1 MMRLTVVMAFRSLLR
16 QVLVPTLASVALV
29 SALPAQQKAPAK
41 SAAARAVKGAS
52 VEGITEYT
60 LANGLRVLLFPDPT
74 KATTTVNITYFVGSR
89 HEAYGETGMAH
100 LLEHL
105 VFKGTPK
112 HPNIW
117 QELTNQGA
125 SPNGTTWTDRT
136 NYFETFPASDANLE
150 WALDLEADRMVNSF
164 IAAKDLASEMT
175 VVRNEFELG
184 ENSPTSVL
192 EERVLSTA
200 YLWHNYGKA
209 TIGARSD
216 LENVPIE
223 RLQAFY
229 RKYYQ
234 PDNAMLVVAGRFDP
248 EQALRLVE
256 RKFGGIPRP
265 KRDGQNRIWP
275 TYTRDPAQDGER
287 SVTLRRVGDV
297 QALAVSYHV
306 PPGSHEDYAAVQLL
320 VRILGA
326 APEGRLHK
334 ALVETGL
341 AASVSASTYAFK
353 EPTVLMAGATVR
365 QAASLADAERV
376 LLAALDSA
384 ALKPPTTEEVE
395 RARAA
400 RLKSIELLL
409 AASDGVGL
417 NLSEWAAMGDWRL
430 IFIDRD
436 RTKKATAE
444 DVQRVAQTYLKPDNR
459 TVGRFIPTEKPDRV
473 TVPDAPDILAL
484 VKDYRGDT
492 TLAAGEAFDPSP
504 QNIDRRTVNGTLPSG
519 LKASYLPK
527 RTRGQTV
534 SATLRL
540 RHGTLETVTGKAV
553 AADLAADMLLRG
565 TTTRTRQQIKDE
577 FDRLKAQVSISGGP
591 LVLTASVQ
599 TTRPNLVPA
608 LRLLGEVLRQ
618 PAFDEKEFEQL
629 RQENLATLEEVR
641 SDPIQLAVRTYT
653 RTQSPY
659 PKGHPRYTASLE
671 EAVAEYSAAR
681 LAEARAFHAEFV
693 SASHGELAV
702 VGDFDQGEV
711 DQVAGEL
718 FGSWT
723 SPARFERVPEQAFPT
738 PATSITLE
746 TPDKANAFFIA
757 GQSFK
762 LKDGDPDYP
771 ALLMADF
778 LIGGGM
784 QSRLIERLRQ
794 KDGLSYFAGSQF
806 GAGALDPSASFAGL
820 AIFAPENLAK
830 LEAGFREEMDRVVR
844 EGFSAEELQ
853 KGKEGLLQ
861 SRQLRRAEDRA
872 LASTLAQNAFLGR
885 TLEWDAALEAKI
897 RGLTPTDVNGAVR
910 RHIDPSKF
918 LVVKAGDFKQAKP
931 SQP

>member
-1 MMRLTVVMAFRSLLR
+1 MRQMVVMAYRSLMR
-16 QVLVPTLASVALV
+16 HSLVPVLASLALV
-29 SALPAQQKAPAK
+29 SVLPAQQKAPAK
-41 SAAARAVKGAS
+41 PTAARAVKGAT

-60 LANGLRVLLFPDPT
+60 LGNGLRVLLFPDPT

-117 QELTNQGA
+117 QELTDKGA

-164 IAAKDLASEMT
+164 IAQKDLASEMT

-184 ENSPTSVL
+184 ENSPKDVL

-223 RLQAFY
+223 RLQGFY

-234 PDNAMLVVAGRFDP
+234 PDNAMLVIAGRFDP
-248 EQALRLVE
+248 DKALRLVE

-297 QALAVSYHV
+297 HALAVSYHV
-306 PPGSHEDYAAVQLL
+306 PPGSHEDYAAVRLL
-320 VRILGA
+320 TGILGS

-334 ALVETGL
+334 ALVESGL

-353 EPTVLMAGATVR
+353 EPTVLMASATVR
-365 QAASLADAERV
+365 QAASLGEAERV
-376 LLAALDSA
+376 MLATLDSA
-384 ALKPPTTEEVE
+384 AVKPPTAEEVE

-400 RLKSIELLL
+400 QLKSIELLL
-409 AASDGVGL
+409 AESDRVGL

-436 RTKKATAE
+436 RTRKVTAE
-444 DVQRVAQTYLKPDNR
+444 DVQRVARTYLKPDNR

-473 TVPDAPDILAL
+473 AVPDAPDVAAL

-492 TLAAGEAFDPSP
+492 TLAAGETFDPSP
-504 QNIDRRTVNGTLPSG
+504 ANIDSRTVNGTLPSG
-519 LKASYLPK
+519 LKTSYLSK
-527 RTRGQTV
+527 QTRGQTV
-534 SATLRL
+534 NATLRL
-540 RHGTLETVTGKAV
+540 RYGTLESVAGKAV
-553 AADLAADMLLRG
+553 AADMAAEMLLRG
-565 TTTRTRQQIKDE
+565 TTTRTRQQVKDE
-577 FDRLKAQVSISGGP
+577 FDRLKAQVSVSGGP
-591 LVLTASVQ
+591 LLLVASVQ

-618 PAFDEKEFEQL
+618 PAFDEKEFDQL
-629 RQENLATLEEVR
+629 REQRLAAIESQK
-641 SDPIQLAVRTYT
+641 SDPTQLAIRTFS
-653 RTQSPY
+653 RTLSPY
-659 PKGHPRYTASLE
+659 PAGHPRYTPSFE
-671 EAVAEYSAAR
+671 ESIAGYQAAR
-681 LAEARAFHAEFV
+681 VADARAFHAEFV

-702 VGDFDQGEV
+702 VGDFDRMEV
-711 DQVAGEL
+711 DQVAREL
-718 FGSWT
+718 FGTWT
-723 SPARFERVPEQAFPT
+723 SPARFARVPEQAFPT
-738 PATSITLE
+738 PATSIALE
-746 TPDKANAFFIA
+746 TPDKANAFYIA
-757 GQSFK
+757 GQAFEM
-762 LKDGDPDYP
+762 KDTDPDYP
-771 ALLMADF
+771 ALVMADF

-794 KDGLSYFAGSQF
+794 KDGLSYYAGSQF
-806 GAGALDPSASFAGL
+806 GAGALDSSARFLGL
-820 AIFAPENLAK
+820 AIFAPENLPK
-830 LEAGFREEMDRVVR
+830 LEAGFREELVRVVQD
-844 EGFSAEELQ
+844 GFSAEELA

-861 SRQLRRAEDRA
+861 NRQLQRAEDQA
-872 LASTLAQNAFLGR
+872 LVSDLAQNAFLGR
-885 TLEWDAALEAKI
+885 SLKWDADLEARI
-897 RGLTPTDVNGAVR
+897 RALTPAEVNGAVR
-910 RHIDPSKF
+910 RHIHPDQF
-918 LVVKAGDFKQAKP
+918 LVVKAGDFKKNA
-931 SQP
+931 SAQP

>member
-1 MMRLTVVMAFRSLLR
+1 MVSRSMFRWALL
-16 QVLVPTLASVALV
+16 PGLASLALV
-29 SALPAQQKAPAK
+29 SALSAQQKAPAK
-41 SAAARAVKGAS
+41 PAAARAVKGAS

-60 LANGLRVLLFPDPT
+60 LGNGLRVLLFPDPT
-74 KATTTVNITYFVGSR
+74 KATTTVNVTYFVGSR

-112 HPNIW
+112 HPDIW
-117 QELTNQGA
+117 SELTNRGA

-136 NYFETFPASDANLE
+136 NYYETFPASDANLE

-164 IAAKDLASEMT
+164 IAQKDLASEMT

-184 ENSPTSVL
+184 ESSPTAVL

-234 PDNAMLVVAGRFDP
+234 PDNAMLVIAGRFDP
-248 EQALRLVE
+248 EKALRLVE

-265 KRDGQNRIWP
+265 KREGQNRIWP

-297 QALAVSYHV
+297 QALAVAYHV
-306 PPGSHEDYAAVQLL
+306 PPGSHEDFAAVQLL
-320 VRILGA
+320 AGILGS

-341 AASVSASTYAFK
+341 AASVSSASYAFK
-353 EPTVLMAGATVR
+353 EPTILLASATVR
-365 QAASLADAERV
+365 QAASLADAERA

-384 ALKPPTTEEVE
+384 AARPPTAEEVE

-409 AASDGVGL
+409 AASERVGL

-436 RTKKATAE
+436 RTKKVTAE
-444 DVQRVAQTYLKPDNR
+444 DVQRVARTYLKTDNR
-459 TVGRFIPTEKPDRV
+459 TVGRFLPTENPDRV
-473 TVPDAPDILAL
+473 AIPDAPDILAL
-484 VKDYRGDT
+484 VQGYRGDT
-492 TLAAGEAFDPSP
+492 TLAAGETFDPSP
-504 QNIDRRTVNGTLPSG
+504 QNIDRRTVNGALPAG
-519 LKASYLPK
+519 LKTSYLAK

-534 SATLRL
+534 SATIRL
-540 RHGTLETVTGKAV
+540 RYGTLEAVTGRAV

-565 TTTRTRQQIKDE
+565 TTTRTRQQVKDE
-577 FDRLKAQVSISGGP
+577 FDRLKAEVRVSGGP

-599 TTRPNLVPA
+599 TTRANLVPA

-618 PAFDEKEFEQL
+618 PAFDAKEFEQL
-629 RQENLATLEEVR
+629 RQESLAALEEVR
-641 SDPIQLAVRTYT
+641 ADPIQLALRTYS
-653 RTQSPY
+653 RTLSPY
-659 PKGHPRYTASLE
+659 PKGHPRYTPSVE
-671 EAVAEYSAAR
+671 EAVAEYAAAR
-681 LAEARAFHAEFV
+681 VTEARAFHAEFV
-693 SASHGELAV
+693 SASHGELSV
-702 VGDFDQGEV
+702 VGDFDQADV
-711 DQVAGEL
+711 DQVVREL

-723 SPARFERVPEQAFPT
+723 SPAGFQRVPEQVFPT
-738 PATSITLE
+738 PATSVTLE

-757 GQSFK
+757 GQSFAM
-762 LKDGDPDYP
+762 KDGDPDYP
-771 ALLMADF
+771 ALVMADF

-794 KDGLSYFAGSQF
+794 KDGLSYYAGSQF

-820 AIFAPENLAK
+820 AIFAPANLAK
-830 LEAGFREEMDRVVR
+830 LETGFREEMDRVVR
-844 EGFSAEELQ
+844 DGISAAELE

-861 SRQLRRAEDRA
+861 SRQLLRADDRG

-885 TLEWDAALEAKI
+885 SLAWDASLEAKI
-897 RGLTPTDVNGAVR
+897 RALTPADVNAAVR

-918 LVVKAGDFKQAKP
+918 VVVKAGDFKQARP
-931 SQP
+931 GQP